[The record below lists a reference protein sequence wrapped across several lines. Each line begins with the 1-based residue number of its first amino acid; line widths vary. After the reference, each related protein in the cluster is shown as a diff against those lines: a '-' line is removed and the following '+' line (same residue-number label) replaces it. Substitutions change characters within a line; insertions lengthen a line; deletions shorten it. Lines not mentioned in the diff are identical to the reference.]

1 MKRRIIL
8 SLVFLLISGCG
19 TSSPNPSD
27 AAINSTQ
34 IPVAATQLATNT
46 PRPTETPQPVP
57 SRVPTATEEAE
68 KIIFQDDFQR
78 NLARD
83 WQWLNE
89 DPANWSLQTVPG
101 SLQITV
107 EPGYVNFKNAS
118 NVLLMPAPE
127 GNFQIETRLN
137 FPTSERAHFAGLLLY
152 ESEKNFIQAGHA
164 YCIPIN
170 RCVGDGIYL
179 EEFNQGKVL
188 TTPYVAQTYNGD
200 SISLRLVYKDGVMN
214 FLTSPNGLA
223 WYRIKESA
231 VGFNILQ
238 VGLVASQNF
247 EKPAAVTFDYFQIK
261 SLK

>member
-34 IPVAATQLATNT
+34 IPVTVTQLATNT

-68 KIIFQDDFQR
+68 KIIFQDDFQ
-78 NLARD
+78 NILAND

-89 DPANWSLQTVPG
+89 NPANWSLQKVPG
-101 SLQITV
+101 SLQIMV
-107 EPGYVNFKNAS
+107 QPGYVNFKNAS

-127 GNFQIETRLN
+127 GNFQIETMLN
-137 FPTSERAHFAGLLLY
+137 VPESWRTHFAGLLLY

-164 YCIPIN
+164 YCNPIY
-170 RCVGDGIYL
+170 RCVGEGIYL
-179 EEFNQGKVL
+179 EEFNQGYAL
-188 TTPYVAQTYNGD
+188 LDPYVAQEYSGTKLG
-200 SISLRLVYKDGVMN
+200 LRLVYKDGRLT
-214 FLTSPNGLA
+214 FLSSPNGTV
-223 WYRIKESA
+223 WYRINESV
-231 VGFNILQ
+231 VGFKILQ
-238 VGLVASQNF
+238 VGLAASQNL
-247 EKPAAVTFDYFQIK
+247 EDPSAVTFDYFQIK